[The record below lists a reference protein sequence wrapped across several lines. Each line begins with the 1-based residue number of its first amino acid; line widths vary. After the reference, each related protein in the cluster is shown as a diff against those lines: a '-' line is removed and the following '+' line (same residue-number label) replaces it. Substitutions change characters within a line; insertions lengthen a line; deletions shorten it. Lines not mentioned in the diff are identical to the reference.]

1 MIHSAYSESLLY
13 PPAMAHTD
21 PTRIRTTISVDRDVH
36 EIFVKMAEAAGMSV
50 SRCMGEWLGD
60 TAEGAQFVA
69 QKMVEAR
76 QSPMLVMREMQ
87 AYSVG
92 ITEEVDK
99 TVAAMRKGLR
109 EAPTRSAGASSS
121 PSAAASAPSS
131 HTGLKS
137 PPKSPKPSPKATRR
151 GAK

>member
-1 MIHSAYSESLLY
+1 
-13 PPAMAHTD
+13 MAHTD
-21 PTRIRTTISVDRDVH
+21 PTRIRTTISVDREVH
-36 EIFVKMAEAAGMSV
+36 DIFVKMADAAKMSV
-50 SRCMGEWLGD
+50 SRCMGEWLAD

-92 ITEEVDK
+92 ITQEVDK
-99 TVAAMRKGLR
+99 TVAQMRKGLR
-109 EAPTRSAGASSS
+109 AAPTRSAGSAPS
-121 PSAAASAPSS
+121 PAASAPSS

-137 PPKSPKPSPKATRR
+137 PPKHPKTSPKATLKD
-151 GAK
+151 AK

>member
-1 MIHSAYSESLLY
+1 
-13 PPAMAHTD
+13 MAHTD

-36 EIFVKMAEAAGMSV
+36 DIFVKMAEAAGMSV
-50 SRCMGEWLGD
+50 SRCMGEWLAD

-69 QKMVEAR
+69 QKVVEAR

-92 ITEEVDK
+92 LTEEVDK
-99 TVAAMRKGLR
+99 TIHKMRQEQRRVPPRSGGPAS
-109 EAPTRSAGASSS
+109 AP
-121 PSAAASAPSS
+121 AAAVAPSS

-137 PPKSPKPSPKATRR
+137 PRKTPKPSPKATSR